1 MFQTWTVNFR
11 TEVCSK
17 AKNPMLA
24 LQWIKEIEVA
34 KSLEDLITLRSITGK
49 DFSDYEELDV
59 MMAASLKRCY
69 DKHTHF
75 PKEIHCRR
83 AESSKGTTD
92 FSEGG
97 TLLIWST
104 NIFVQRGPMTKFKA
118 YRVCSAT
125 KWRTTTFRVL
135 MYVGS
140 KHYY

>member
-1 MFQTWTVNFR
+1 MTILSYPSSEMHLRKFPKHTVFQTWTVNFR

-75 PKEIHCRR
+75 PKENHCRR
-83 AESSKGTTD
+83 AESSKGQPISPREAHCLFGLRI
-92 FSEGG
+92 FSSNG
-97 TLLIWST
+97 
-104 NIFVQRGPMTKFKA
+104 VP
-118 YRVCSAT
+118 
-125 KWRTTTFRVL
+125 
-135 MYVGS
+135 
-140 KHYY
+140 